1 MKWYKNL
8 YLGETIKKK
17 ASRIK
22 WKVEHNVG
30 QLSVYLLTLPCNKEN
45 LLEII
50 PAAELVQK
58 AYPKKDIYVIGIECS
73 FDDAAVMAASVI
85 QEVYAQTG
93 TFDVAG
99 YIHKQDREA

>member
-22 WKVEHNVG
+22 WKVEHNAG

-50 PAAELVQK
+50 PAAELLQK
-58 AYPKKDIYVIGIECS
+58 AYPKKDLYVVGIES
-73 FDDAAVMAASVI
+73 SYDDAAVMAAAIV
-85 QEVYAQTG
+85 QEVYDKTG
-93 TFDVAG
+93 GFNVAD
-99 YIHKQDREA
+99 YIRKQSGEA

>member
-17 ASRIK
+17 AARIK
-22 WKVEHNVG
+22 WKVEHNAG

-50 PAAELVQK
+50 PAAELLQK
-58 AYPKKDIYVIGIECS
+58 AYPKKELYVIGIENS
-73 FDDAAVMAASVI
+73 FDDAAVMAAMVI
-85 QEVYAQTG
+85 QEVYAKTG
-93 TFDVAG
+93 SFDVTG
-99 YIHKQDREA
+99 YIQKQDEEI